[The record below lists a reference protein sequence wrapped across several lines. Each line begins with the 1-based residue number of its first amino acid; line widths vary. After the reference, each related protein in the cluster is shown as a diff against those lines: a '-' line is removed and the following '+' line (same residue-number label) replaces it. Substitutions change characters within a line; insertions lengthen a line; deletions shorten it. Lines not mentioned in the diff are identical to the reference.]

1 MQRAKFVFILNASL
15 SISFCLIVSYFWQ
28 IKQTRYEKIC
38 IRTMSIMPMALHIG
52 LCIYFYKSSSL
63 CAYSSTKFVMFL
75 FLSVN

>member
-1 MQRAKFVFILNASL
+1 MQRAKFVFISNASL

-52 LCIYFYKSSSL
+52 LCIYIYIKVVLYVLTVQLNSL
-63 CAYSSTKFVMFL
+63 CFCF
-75 FLSVN
+75 